1 MELHDVLKE
10 NDLHLE
16 NCRLQIENDKLKQ
29 ENERLKSLIFSVE
42 DETDIIKYTLLLECR
57 RAVDNLEKLD
67 FTDKQTQLDFVE
79 KLTRCISDLSK

>member
-16 NCRLQIENDKLKQ
+16 ICRLQLENDKLKQ

-57 RAVDNLEKLD
+57 KAVDNLEKLD